1 MKKFICSVLSVLL
14 LCAMA
19 AANGKS
25 DGDSGVASD
34 NQKITLKWASVHPPI
49 HPASQMMAR
58 IAEEISEKTNGRIE
72 IKCFPGSQLGGS
84 KDLIRAVQKGDIDMV
99 SEGAANFGQYVPSAT
114 IAEAPYIWRSIG
126 HLESALNGAFGQKI
140 NEALVGESGMRMLGA
155 MYYGT
160 RHLST
165 STKAIHSVADC
176 AGMNIRVPENDLFV
190 AMAHAWGSN
199 SKPITFSEL
208 YLALQYNIVDGQE
221 NPLPTDKNAKFYE
234 VTKSITL
241 TNHVVDSVWPAI
253 NEKKWQSLTKEQQGW
268 IMEGVK
274 AGTEFCDSTNRAAEA
289 ELIDFFKSEG
299 LKVYEADLDAFS
311 KEVLDKYL
319 ASDYA
324 KSWDR
329 DLFDKVQAAGN

>member
-1 MKKFICSVLSVLL
+1 MKKIICTVLSVLL

-25 DGDSGVASD
+25 DGDPDIVSE
-34 NQKITLKWASVHPPI
+34 NQKITLKWASVHPAE

-58 IAEEISEKTNGRIE
+58 IAEEISEKTDGRIE

-165 STKAIHSVADC
+165 STKTVHSVADC

-221 NPLPTDKNAKFYE
+221 NPLPTFASAKLQE
-234 VTKSITL
+234 VQKYVIL
-241 TNHVVDSVWPAI
+241 TGHVMTPAFVVI
-253 NEKKWQSLTKEQQGW
+253 NENTWQKLDAADREIIKASIAKNIEWQNNE
-268 IMEGVK
+268 IVK
-274 AGTEFCDSTNRAAEA
+274 QEK
-289 ELIDFFKSEG
+289 ELIAALETQGITVITPDVESFRVAT
-299 LKVYEADLDAFS
+299 LKTLPPMFEAKWGKGTWESIQDI
-311 KEVLDKYL
+311 
-319 ASDYA
+319 
-324 KSWDR
+324 
-329 DLFDKVQAAGN
+329 Q

>member
-1 MKKFICSVLSVLL
+1 MKKFICTVLSVLL

-25 DGDSGVASD
+25 DGDSDVTSD

-140 NEALVGESGMRMLGA
+140 NEALVRESGMRMLGA

-221 NPLPTDKNAKFYE
+221 NPLPTFASAKLQE
-234 VTKSITL
+234 VQKYVIL
-241 TNHVVDSVWPAI
+241 TGHVMTPALVVI
-253 NEKKWQSLTKEQQGW
+253 NEAAWQKLEAADREILKASLAKNIEWQNDE
-268 IMEGVK
+268 IVK
-274 AGTEFCDSTNRAAEA
+274 QEN
-289 ELIDFFKSEG
+289 ELIAS
-299 LKVYEADLDAFS
+299 LKAQGITVITPDVESFRVATLKTLPPLFEAKWGKGTWES
-311 KEVLDKYL
+311 I
-319 ASDYA
+319 
-324 KSWDR
+324 
-329 DLFDKVQAAGN
+329 QAIQ

>member
-1 MKKFICSVLSVLL
+1 MKKFICTVLSVLL

-25 DGDSGVASD
+25 DGDSDTASD

-165 STKAIHSVADC
+165 STKAVHSVADC

-199 SKPITFSEL
+199 SKPITS
-208 YLALQYNIVDGQE
+208 ANCIWRSNTISSTDRKIRCRRS
-221 NPLPTDKNAKFYE
+221 LPQNFRKCKN
-234 VTKSITL
+234 TSSSRGTL
-241 TNHVVDSVWPAI
+241 
-253 NEKKWQSLTKEQQGW
+253 
-268 IMEGVK
+268 
-274 AGTEFCDSTNRAAEA
+274 
-289 ELIDFFKSEG
+289 
-299 LKVYEADLDAFS
+299 
-311 KEVLDKYL
+311 
-319 ASDYA
+319 
-324 KSWDR
+324 
-329 DLFDKVQAAGN
+329 

>member
-1 MKKFICSVLSVLL
+1 MKKFICTVLSVLL
-14 LCAMA
+14 LCTMA

-25 DGDSGVASD
+25 DGDSDVVSE
-34 NQKITLKWASVHPPI
+34 NQKITLKWASVHPAE

-58 IAEEISEKTNGRIE
+58 IAEEISEKTDGRIE

-165 STKAIHSVADC
+165 STKAVHSVSDC

-221 NPLPTDKNAKFYE
+221 NPLPTFASAKLQE
-234 VTKSITL
+234 VQKYVIL
-241 TNHVVDSVWPAI
+241 TGHVMTPALVVI
-253 NEKKWQSLTKEQQGW
+253 NEATWQKLEAADREIIKASLAKNIEWQNNE
-268 IMEGVK
+268 IVK
-274 AGTEFCDSTNRAAEA
+274 QEK
-289 ELIDFFKSEG
+289 ELIAALEAQGITVITPDVESFRVAT
-299 LKVYEADLDAFS
+299 LKTLPPMFEAKWGKGTWESIQDI
-311 KEVLDKYL
+311 
-319 ASDYA
+319 
-324 KSWDR
+324 
-329 DLFDKVQAAGN
+329 Q

>member
-1 MKKFICSVLSVLL
+1 MKKFICTVLSVLL

-25 DGDSGVASD
+25 DGDSDTASD

-140 NEALVGESGMRMLGA
+140 NEALVRESGMRMLGA
-155 MYYGT
+155 M
-160 RHLST
+160 
-165 STKAIHSVADC
+165 
-176 AGMNIRVPENDLFV
+176 
-190 AMAHAWGSN
+190 
-199 SKPITFSEL
+199 
-208 YLALQYNIVDGQE
+208 
-221 NPLPTDKNAKFYE
+221 
-234 VTKSITL
+234 
-241 TNHVVDSVWPAI
+241 
-253 NEKKWQSLTKEQQGW
+253 
-268 IMEGVK
+268 
-274 AGTEFCDSTNRAAEA
+274 
-289 ELIDFFKSEG
+289 
-299 LKVYEADLDAFS
+299 
-311 KEVLDKYL
+311 
-319 ASDYA
+319 
-324 KSWDR
+324 
-329 DLFDKVQAAGN
+329 